1 MEILDKIMAP
11 LDKEYCMYFYFSG
24 LLALLAAVFAAVSII
39 PCMMD
44 KKKKHMC
51 IHLVLLTVQMGMGYL
66 VNRLLYNMC
75 IN

>member
-1 MEILDKIMAP
+1 MEFLDKLMAP
-11 LDKEYCMYFYFSG
+11 LDKDYCLYFYFSG
-24 LLALLAAVFAAVSII
+24 LLALASAIFAAVSIV

-51 IHLVLLTVQMGMGYL
+51 VHLVMLAIQMGMGYL

>member
-1 MEILDKIMAP
+1 MAP
-11 LDKEYCMYFYFSG
+11 LDKDYCVYFYVSG
-24 LLALLAAVFAAVSII
+24 LLALASAIFAAVSIV

-51 IHLVLLTVQMGMGYL
+51 VHLVMLVLQMGMGYL

-75 IN
+75 TN